1 MILWKLIRLK
11 LSCRFPRN
19 PDCRCRWQQA
29 INRFR
34 LGSKSMLWEPKVT
47 DVVCSQHFQESDFY
61 YPGIRKLL
69 KNDAVPSVKKSSNVT
84 NLDLPSIQ
92 RPPRRE
98 SKENENVRLKNRL
111 AKQRDQLRNTKR
123 KKASLVSQFTHLRST
138 TRKIDKCWFEG
149 SIGRL

>member
-1 MILWKLIRLK
+1 
-11 LSCRFPRN
+11 
-19 PDCRCRWQQA
+19 
-29 INRFR
+29 
-34 LGSKSMLWEPKVT
+34 MLWEPKVT
-47 DVVCSQHFQESDFY
+47 DVVCSQHVQESDFY

-111 AKQRDQLRNTKR
+111 AKQRDQLRNTKKR
-123 KKASLVSQFTHLRST
+123 EKRLRLSVNSLISDLQQEKLINADLRAQLDDY
-138 TRKIDKCWFEG
+138 KGE
-149 SIGRL
+149 